1 MNAKRII
8 KSIALFVTA
17 AFAFNAIAPALAHAA
32 KHRSIQKKEAKAEQK
47 AKTAV
52 IHLQGDQVN
61 ADTLVQNAYAIVTY
75 YENNKLKREKGRIKA
90 IGDTSFTIQNS
101 LLGKAT
107 IAYTK
112 VLSVVMGKDVV
123 RAEKQMNVMR
133 REQKKIDTQKK
144 AIQRFKTH
152 NAKVRFKAPLL
163 TKKWIVG
170 EVVKMTQD
178 TLLIREGRTFLQVP
192 MSSISNFEVSLGQ
205 HRNTGKGFRIGL
217 GVGLAVSTSFFLYAG
232 YLSEKT
238 KDEPNNIDPLAP
250 GLAGAYLG
258 PFIVI
263 LSTFIG
269 QKIKSENWVAVP
281 PQRLNLSIAPTSAK
295 GLRATLAVNF

>member
-1 MNAKRII
+1 MHAIT
-8 KSIALFVTA
+8 KSIAMFVTA
-17 AFAFNAIAPALAHAA
+17 ALALNAMAPALAHAA
-32 KHRSIQKKEAKAEQK
+32 KHLHGE
-47 AKTAV
+47 
-52 IHLQGDQVN
+52 QVN

-152 NAKVRFKAPLL
+152 NAKVRFKAPSLS
-163 TKKWIVG
+163 KNRIVG
-170 EVVKMTQD
+170 EVVKMTRD
-178 TLLIREGRTFLQVP
+178 TLLIREGRTFLEVP
-192 MSSISNFEVSLGQ
+192 LSAVSNFEVSLGQ
-205 HRNTGKGFRIGL
+205 HRNTGKGFRLGL

-238 KDEPNNIDPLAP
+238 KDEHNNIDPLAP

-269 QKIKSENWVAVP
+269 ASTKSEKWIEVQ
-281 PQRLNLSIAPTSAK
+281 PQRLNLSIAPTSEN
-295 GLRATLAVNF
+295 GLRAALTFNF